1 MNLAPEEKILGAGM
15 LSSTTRFWLV
25 TSGEID
31 AAQIERV
38 IEYLELVKKSVSET
52 PST

>member
-15 LSSTTRFWLV
+15 ISATTRFWLV
-25 TSGEID
+25 TSGEIGTKEI
-31 AAQIERV
+31 ARV

-52 PST
+52 P